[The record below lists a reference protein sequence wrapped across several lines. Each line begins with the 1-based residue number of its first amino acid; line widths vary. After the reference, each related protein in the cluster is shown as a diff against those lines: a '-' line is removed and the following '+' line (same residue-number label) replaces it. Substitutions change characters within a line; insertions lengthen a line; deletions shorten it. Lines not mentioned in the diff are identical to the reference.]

1 MSSRR
6 NDARAVLESRRSRE
20 LSDGGADQSNRIQA
34 TLERMEARFDE
45 AFSELHKARKRDR
58 YEFRFKGNKMQFQF
72 NYDLLETVEDAIDLF
87 RQGSS
92 KRLEKKLKGLRKS
105 LEKRNKLLKMA
116 DRSSAGWGTVEEY
129 LTDGLAEDSM
139 DEKKIRAAEER
150 ASTKKRKLTHKRPY
164 ASHTLT
170 KETAEAT
177 PNQPR
182 QMQHTYPA
190 SSLPPPP
197 PPQTIVIQQPET
209 TSGRHYSQGA
219 QPSKRRTEA
228 PCFECGRYGHIRA
241 NCSRRKR

>member
-20 LSDGGADQSNRIQA
+20 HSDAGDDQSNRIQA

-45 AFSELHKARKRDR
+45 AFSELNKARKRDR

-72 NYDLLETVEDAIDLF
+72 NSDLLETVEDAIDLF

-105 LEKRNKLLKMA
+105 LEKRNKLLKLA

-139 DEKKIRAAEER
+139 DEKKMRAAEER
-150 ASTKKRKLTHKRPY
+150 ALTKKRKLTH
-164 ASHTLT
+164 
-170 KETAEAT
+170 
-177 PNQPR
+177 
-182 QMQHTYPA
+182 
-190 SSLPPPP
+190 
-197 PPQTIVIQQPET
+197 
-209 TSGRHYSQGA
+209 
-219 QPSKRRTEA
+219 
-228 PCFECGRYGHIRA
+228 
-241 NCSRRKR
+241 